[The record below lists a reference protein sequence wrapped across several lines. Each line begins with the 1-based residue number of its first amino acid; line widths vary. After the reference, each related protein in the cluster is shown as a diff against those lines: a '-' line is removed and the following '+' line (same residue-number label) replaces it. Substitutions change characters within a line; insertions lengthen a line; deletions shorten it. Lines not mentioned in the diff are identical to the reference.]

1 MKHKIFSSLIKK
13 VELSKL
19 MSDIEIALD
28 KKKRIIQA
36 ANIFIRDAMLKRDI
50 KEIYTVDLQEIGFN
64 YPVPTVG
71 PEIDICGE
79 TYVSVLDSIELGKN
93 MVIIGHGEEE
103 ANKFCLLSELDVEDI
118 KQILLY
124 FVEVIKLV
132 DEGTIEIDEE
142 GLIAKE

>member
-19 MSDIEIALD
+19 MSDIEIVLD

-36 ANIFIRDAMLKRDI
+36 ANMFIRDAMLKRDI
-50 KEIYTVDLQEIGFN
+50 KEIHTVDLQEIGFN

-79 TYVSVLDSIELGKN
+79 TYVSVLNSIELGNK
-93 MVIIGHGEEE
+93 MVIIGHGDEE
-103 ANKFCLLSELDVEDI
+103 ANKFCLISELDVEDI

-124 FVEVIKLV
+124 FVKVIELV
-132 DEGTIEIDEE
+132 DEGTIKIDEE